1 MSPHQHVL
9 QHLAKAEE
17 FLDAARANLDAAH
30 VNAATSNA
38 VLAGINAKDAIC
50 LFLVGGSAKSR
61 NHDDA
66 VEELRRVGHVGREL
80 APTLQRLLQLKNAS
94 QYTNVSVT
102 ARDGHDAVRW
112 ATRLVE
118 GASRLVAG

>member
-9 QHLAKAEE
+9 QHLDKAEE
-17 FLDAARANLDAAH
+17 FLDAARANLAAGH
-30 VNAATSNA
+30 LNAATSNA

-50 LFLVGGSAKSR
+50 LSLVGGSVKSR

-66 VEELRRVGHVGREL
+66 VEELRRVGRLGREL
-80 APTLQRLLQLKNAS
+80 APTLQRLLQLKNTS
-94 QYTNVSVT
+94 QYTNVSVS
-102 ARDGHDAVRW
+102 ARDAHDAVRW

-118 GASRLVAG
+118 GARLLALG